1 MGATFRAAYSY
12 RLKNHMTDSIQSA
25 KELVEGDFENLFD
38 HFKPKVWMYVLQK
51 VPPQDAEDV
60 FQEICL
66 NVFTKLQNLK
76 DPEKFLPWVFSITR
90 RRVQDYYRAK
100 YNQPAMVGEDQFEF
114 PLIED
119 ASFSHDRRLY
129 IKELRECIVELKD
142 PYREVA
148 ILHFILG
155 LSAPEIVKV
164 LGLNENTV
172 KSHIIRSRPLIFKC
186 IQRKKK

>member
-1 MGATFRAAYSY
+1 ME
-12 RLKNHMTDSIQSA
+12 HMDNPNP
-25 KELVEGDFENLFD
+25 LVEEDFRTLFD
-38 HFKPKVWMYVLQK
+38 RFRPKVWMYILQK
-51 VPPQDAEDV
+51 VPSQDAEDV

-66 NVFTKLQNLK
+66 NVFTKLANLK
-76 DPEKFLPWVFSITR
+76 DPDKFLPWVFSITR

-100 YNQPAMVGEDQFEF
+100 YNQPNLVGEDQFEF
-114 PLIED
+114 PLLED

-129 IKELRECIVELKD
+129 IKELRKCILGLKD

-148 ILHFILG
+148 LLHFILG

-164 LGLNENTV
+164 LDLNENTV

>member
-1 MGATFRAAYSY
+1 MDQPKA
-12 RLKNHMTDSIQSA
+12 KQS
-25 KELVEGDFENLFD
+25 KLDVDFEILFAE
-38 HFKPKVWMYVLQK
+38 FKPKVWMYVLQK

-60 FQEICL
+60 FQEICV
-66 NVFTKLQNLK
+66 NVFTKLGNLK
-76 DPEKFLPWVFSITR
+76 DPDKFLPWVFSITR

-100 YNQPAMVGEDQFEF
+100 YNQPPMMGEDQFEF
-114 PLIED
+114 PLLED

-129 IKELRECIVELKD
+129 IKELRKCIVALRD
-142 PYREVA
+142 PYRDVA
-148 ILHFILG
+148 MLHFILG